1 MSYCVNCGVELD
13 KTASHCALCG
23 TKVINPKESV
33 NTVSPPP
40 YPTKKGKVEVLNK
53 SDSAILLS
61 VVLGCTAIACGI
73 LNIFIFRENL
83 WCLYIIGACLL
94 LWLFC
99 APALI
104 YSKIPIYVSILIDG
118 IAIAIYVFLIAL
130 QLPDRSWYLGLAV
143 PLIILITILV
153 NLFILCRK
161 FISSSILSTGIYL
174 VLLVGFLNVGIELL
188 IRNYLESSLY
198 ITWSAIV
205 LTCSVII
212 SGALLT
218 IMTRSRLREEVRRRM
233 HL

>member
-13 KTASHCALCG
+13 KTADHCALCG
-23 TKVINPKESV
+23 TKVINPKEAV
-33 NTVSPPP
+33 DTTSPPP
-40 YPTKKGKVEVLNK
+40 YPTKKGKVEVIKK

-61 VVLGCTAIACGI
+61 VVLGCTAAACGI
-73 LNIFIFRENL
+73 LNIFIFRESL
-83 WCLYIIGACLL
+83 WSLYIIGACLL

-99 APALI
+99 TPALI

-130 QLPDRSWYLGLAV
+130 QVPERSWYLGLAI
-143 PLIILITILV
+143 PIIVLITILI
-153 NLFILCRK
+153 NIFILCRK
-161 FISSSILSTGIYL
+161 FISSSILPTGLYL
-174 VLLVGFLNVGIELL
+174 VLLTGILNVGIELL
-188 IRNYLESSLY
+188 IRNYLESDLY
-198 ITWSAIV
+198 ITWSAVV
-205 LTCSVII
+205 LTCSIII